1 VPRESR
7 LLSGIV
13 ARVVVVVV
21 STPPT
26 HKRVSWAELFFDL
39 VFVFAITEVSALLT
53 SDHSLAGAGRALV
66 VFVPI

>member
-1 VPRESR
+1 VPRASR

-13 ARVVVVVV
+13 ARVVDV